1 MNIRN
6 QVRFLEP
13 RLRALRTMRPSAGVR
28 EDEPGSV
35 CSRGGFTIIEVLVA
49 LAILVFGMTAILGM
63 LTFGAGLTR
72 TALLRTSAAAA
83 SQAVVADLEETL
95 FPPNAA
101 GSGADAE
108 GEAGAPVEVKDR
120 VLPSMPDVVYS
131 ARAEENPARPLEY
144 RVDVEMSWKAAGVR
158 RATSFSTIL
167 VREVPFGER
176 LRRHL
181 LSKDENQPPR

>member
-1 MNIRN
+1 MRAIR
-6 QVRFLEP
+6 RG
-13 RLRALRTMRPSAGVR
+13 RA
-28 EDEPGSV
+28 
-35 CSRGGFTIIEVLVA
+35 GFTIIEVLVA

-95 FPPNAA
+95 FPPSVA
-101 GSGADAE
+101 GADAE
-108 GEAGAPVEVKDR
+108 GEAGAPIEVKDR

-131 ARAEENPARPLEY
+131 AQAEENPARPLEY
-144 RVDVEMSWKAAGVR
+144 RVDVEMSWKVAGVR

>member
-1 MNIRN
+1 VNAIR
-6 QVRFLEP
+6 RG
-13 RLRALRTMRPSAGVR
+13 RA
-28 EDEPGSV
+28 
-35 CSRGGFTIIEVLVA
+35 GFTIIEVLVA

-95 FPPNAA
+95 FPPNPA
-101 GSGADAE
+101 GGAGADAE

-131 ARAEENPARPLEY
+131 AQAEENPARPLEY
-144 RVDVEMSWKAAGVR
+144 RVDVEMSWRAAGTR
-158 RATSFSTIL
+158 RSSSARSRSAS
-167 VREVPFGER
+167 G
-176 LRRHL
+176 
-181 LSKDENQPPR
+181 

>member
-1 MNIRN
+1 
-6 QVRFLEP
+6 VRSIP
-13 RLRALRTMRPSAGVR
+13 RGRA
-28 EDEPGSV
+28 
-35 CSRGGFTIIEVLVA
+35 GFTIIEVLIA

-95 FPPNAA
+95 FPPNPP
-101 GSGADAE
+101 GGADAE

-144 RVDVEMSWKAAGVR
+144 RVDVEMSWRSAGIR

-167 VREVPFGER
+167 VREIPFGER
-176 LRRHL
+176 FRRHL
-181 LSKDENQPPR
+181 LSKDATESPR